1 MATFPQLTI
10 PLKARGRFKVRE
22 PFRISETIDYTV
34 IAIRSFKDLYRE
46 GTNPYTTIYVPVGL
60 VDGVVFDDHTF
71 SFAEEEIRGINIVT
85 LTDDAGRSILVPDN
99 YITAYPSSTSIAYLE
114 FILSCS
120 LGPLPQNIDTT
131 SAVAA
136 VTQAVLKEFGV
147 TSTVQIHTL
156 PTLTNPTYDEHLALE
171 QARIGAIDASGSTAE
186 QLRKYQQD
194 ILDRDGIIAAL
205 TQILIDNNLMP
216 TN

>member
-1 MATFPQLTI
+1 MASFPQLSI

-22 PFRISETIDYTV
+22 PFRISETLDYTA

-46 GTNPYTTIYVPVGL
+46 NTNPYTAIYVPVGL
-60 VDGVVFDDHTF
+60 TDGIVFDGHTF
-71 SFAEEEIRGINIVT
+71 SFAEEENRGINIVT

-99 YITAYPSSTSIAYLE
+99 YITSYPSSASVNYLE

-120 LGPLPQNIDTT
+120 LGPLPENIDTT
-131 SAVAA
+131 SAVTA
-136 VTQAVLKEFGV
+136 VTQAVLKEFGINP
-147 TSTVQIHTL
+147 TVQVHTL
-156 PTLTNPTYDEHLALE
+156 PTLTNPTYDEHVALE
-171 QARIGAIDASGSTAE
+171 QARIGAIDPTGSTAE

-194 ILDRDGIIAAL
+194 ILDRDGIIAAM